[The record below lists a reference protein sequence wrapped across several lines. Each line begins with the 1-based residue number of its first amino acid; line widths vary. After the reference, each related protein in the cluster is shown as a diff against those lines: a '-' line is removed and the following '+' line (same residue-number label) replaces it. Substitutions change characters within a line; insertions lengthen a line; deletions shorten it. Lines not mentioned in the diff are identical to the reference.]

1 LQKSISYLYLFLF
14 FPILFPACHK
24 KEAYDAEN
32 EAKPAVSTVTVE
44 LKPYTNDM
52 ASFGSVMYKI
62 KNDITCQVE
71 GTIIQLDVKEGSLIN
86 NDEKIAQLRN
96 VQLEIQKEQYEN
108 TLLSAKAALSVA
120 GTKLQEGRLNVEGR
134 LFAIEKNYLN
144 LKQMELELEEAVS
157 IQNRKNELF
166 MIGGITDSEFKS
178 IQLSVNSKE
187 TSIAILKKEIE
198 ISELGLRDEDLLR
211 AGYEMTSD
219 KEEHKNNLIKLN
231 TMTQTAELETA
242 LANVRNAEN
251 NLISMQKRISEL
263 TILSTVNGVVGALY
277 FENGEYVP
285 QNEKL
290 ATIMD
295 ISSVY
300 AVFSIQEQDIINF
313 VVGTPLEIEIPSLS
327 KTISASI
334 DEIAPV
340 ADPQSGNF
348 SVKAELQNP
357 NISIKPGMF
366 VKCVI
371 PRSHDI
377 IYPAI
382 PETALVKVNGQ
393 EGTIYCVVNGMLVLK
408 TIQIQAQ
415 KEGIV
420 WVANGL
426 QENEYVVDKPSP
438 FLKEGAYVQ

>member
-1 LQKSISYLYLFLF
+1 LKKSTRYLFLF
-14 FPILFPACHK
+14 LFFLFIACHK
-24 KEAYDAEN
+24 KEMHDAEDT
-32 EAKPAVSTVTVE
+32 AKPAVSTVMAE
-44 LKPYTNDM
+44 LKPYNNNL
-52 ASFGSVMYKI
+52 AGFGSVMYKI

-86 NDEKIAQLRN
+86 NDEKIAQLKN

-144 LKQMELELEEAVS
+144 LRQMELELQEAVS
-157 IQNRKNELF
+157 IQNGKKELF
-166 MIGGITDSEFKS
+166 MIGGITDAEFKS
-178 IQLSVNSKE
+178 IGLSINSKE
-187 TSIAILKKEIE
+187 TSISILKKEIE
-198 ISELGLRDEDLLR
+198 ISELGLRDEDLLK
-211 AGYEMTSD
+211 AGYEITSNR
-219 KEEHKNNLIKLN
+219 EEHKNNLIELN
-231 TMTQTAELETA
+231 TMAQRAELETA
-242 LANVRNAEN
+242 LANVSNAEK
-251 NLISMQKRISEL
+251 NLTSIQRQISEL
-263 TILSTVNGVVGALY
+263 TIRSTVSGVVGALY

-327 KTISASI
+327 KTVSASI

-366 VKCVI
+366 VKCII
-371 PRSHDI
+371 PRSHDL

-393 EGTIYCVVNGMLVLK
+393 EASVYCVVNGMLALK

-426 QENEYVVDKPSP
+426 RENEYVVDKPSP
-438 FLKEGAYVQ
+438 FLKEGAYVK

>member
-1 LQKSISYLYLFLF
+1 LKKSTRYLFLF
-14 FPILFPACHK
+14 FSFLFLTCHK
-24 KEAYDAEN
+24 KEAYDVEN
-32 EAKPAVSTVTVE
+32 EAKPVVSTVMVE
-44 LKPYTNDM
+44 LKPYTNDL

-71 GTIIQLDVKEGSLIN
+71 GTIIQFDIKEGSLIN

-108 TLLSAKAALSVA
+108 TLLSAKAALSVSR
-120 GTKLQEGRLNVEGR
+120 TKLQEGRLNVEGR
-134 LFAIEKNYLN
+134 LLAIEKNYLN
-144 LKQMELELEEAVS
+144 LEQMKLELQEAVS
-157 IQNRKNELF
+157 IQNGKKELF
-166 MIGGITDSEFKS
+166 MIGGITDAEFKS
-178 IQLSVNSKE
+178 IQLSINSKE

-198 ISELGLRDEDLLR
+198 ITELGLRDEDLLR
-211 AGYEMTSD
+211 AGYEMTSN
-219 KEEHKNNLIKLN
+219 KEEHANNLIELN
-231 TMTQTAELETA
+231 TMAQTAELETA

-251 NLISMQKRISEL
+251 NLISIQKRISEL
-263 TILSTVNGVVGALY
+263 TIRSTVNGVVGALY

-366 VKCVI
+366 VKCTI

-393 EGTIYCVVNGMLVLK
+393 EGTVYCVVNGILVLK

>member
-1 LQKSISYLYLFLF
+1 LFL
-14 FPILFPACHK
+14 ACHK

-32 EAKPAVSTVTVE
+32 ESEFAVSTVTVE
-44 LKPYTNDM
+44 LKPYNNDL

-71 GTIIQLDVKEGSLIN
+71 GTIIRLDVKEGSLVN
-86 NDEKIAQLRN
+86 NDGKIAQLRN
-96 VQLEIQKEQYEN
+96 MQLEIQKEQYEN
-108 TLLSAKAALSVA
+108 ALLSAQAALSESR
-120 GTKLQEGRLNVEGR
+120 TKLHEGRLNVEGR
-134 LFAIEKNYLN
+134 LLAIEKNYLN
-144 LKQMELELEEAVS
+144 LKQMELELQDAVF
-157 IQNRKNELF
+157 IQNGKKELF
-166 MIGGITDSEFKS
+166 MIGGITDAEFKS
-178 IQLSVNSKE
+178 VQLSINSKE

-198 ISELGLRDEDLLR
+198 ISELGLRDEDLR
-211 AGYEMTSD
+211 GAGYEITGNS
-219 KEEHKNNLIKLN
+219 EERKNNLIELN
-231 TMTQTAELETA
+231 TMAQAAELETA

-251 NLISMQKRISEL
+251 NLISIQNRINEL
-263 TILSTVNGVVGALY
+263 TVRSTVNGVVGALY

-313 VVGTPLEIEIPSLS
+313 AAGTPLEIEIPSLS
-327 KTISASI
+327 KTVSASI

-377 IYPAI
+377 MYPAI
-382 PETALVKVNGQ
+382 PETALVKVTGQ
-393 EGTIYCVVNGMLVLK
+393 EGIVYCVVNGILVLK
-408 TIQIQAQ
+408 TVQIQAQ
-415 KEGIV
+415 KEGAV
-420 WVANGL
+420 WVADGL
-426 QENEYVVDKPSP
+426 RENEYVVDKPSP
-438 FLKEGAYVQ
+438 FLKEGSYVQYD

>member
-1 LQKSISYLYLFLF
+1 LKKLTRFLF
-14 FPILFPACHK
+14 FSFLFLACHK

-32 EAKPAVSTVTVE
+32 GSKPAVSTVMAE
-44 LKPYTNDM
+44 LKPYNNDL

-71 GTIIQLDVKEGSLIN
+71 GTIIQLDVKEGSFIN
-86 NDEKIAQLRN
+86 NYEKIAQLKN

-108 TLLSAKAALSVA
+108 TLLSAKAALSVSR
-120 GTKLQEGRLNVEGR
+120 TKLHEGRLNVEGR

-144 LKQMELELEEAVS
+144 LKQMELELQEAIS
-157 IQNRKNELF
+157 IQNGKKELF
-166 MIGGITDSEFKS
+166 MIGGITDAEFKS
-178 IQLSVNSKE
+178 IQLSINSKE
-187 TSIAILKKEIE
+187 TSVAALKKEIE
-198 ISELGLRDEDLLR
+198 ISELGLRDEDLLK
-211 AGYEMTSD
+211 AGYEMTSN
-219 KEEHKNNLIKLN
+219 KEEHKNNLIELN
-231 TMTQTAELETA
+231 TMAQTAELETA
-242 LANVRNAEN
+242 LANVSNAEK
-251 NLISMQKRISEL
+251 NLTSIQRQISEL
-263 TILSTVNGVVGALY
+263 TIRSTVNGVVGAIY

-366 VKCVI
+366 VKCTI

-393 EGTIYCVVNGMLVLK
+393 EGTVYCVINGMLVLK

-426 QENEYVVDKPSP
+426 RENEYVVDKPSP